1 MELPSPHAQR
11 RSLGGTPLLQLRAM
25 QRRKQLHPF
34 ASYLARVAV
43 GVAAVGPAEE
53 EEVVVAPAVEAFVVV
68 QRAHIAADNASRD
81 RAGPIT
87 ARAFANRSAEPV
99 ARNR

>member
-1 MELPSPHAQR
+1 VLSHFAPWIVLQIPTNTTASHALPAWVRQAAGIVCLIS
-11 RSLGGTPLLQLRAM
+11 G
-25 QRRKQLHPF
+25 
-34 ASYLARVAV
+34 VAV
-43 GVAAVGPAEE
+43 EAVGPAEV
-53 EEVVVAPAVEAFVVV
+53 VVVAPAVEAFVVV

-99 ARNR
+99 ARN